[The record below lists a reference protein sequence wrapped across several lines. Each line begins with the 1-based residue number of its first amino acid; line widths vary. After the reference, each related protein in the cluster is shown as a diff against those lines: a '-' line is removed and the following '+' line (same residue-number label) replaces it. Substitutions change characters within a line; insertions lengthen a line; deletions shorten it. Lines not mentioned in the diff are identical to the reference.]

1 MKIKVIVEFNYD
13 EQMSKNIEE
22 VAKKENVPIE
32 EIARVAIRNMFYN
45 CYDCMDGEEYS
56 VSAELVEN

>member
-1 MKIKVIVEFNYD
+1 MKVKVIVEFEYG
-13 EQMSKNIEE
+13 EKSSKDIEE
-22 VAKKENVPIE
+22 FAKKINVPIE
-32 EIARVAIRNMFYN
+32 EIARGAVRNMFYE